1 MQTIMG
7 TKARIL
13 VVEDIAITAMDIK
26 RRLQTL
32 GYQVV
37 GIAASGEDAIAKA
50 QRERPDLVLM
60 DIKLKGEMDGVQ
72 AAEEIRRH
80 LDIPVVYLTAYS
92 DETTLQRAKITQP
105 FGYVLKPF
113 EERELHTAVE
123 MALYRHTL
131 ERRLRESEQWLA
143 TTLRSIGDAVVA
155 TDAAGRITFM
165 NPAAEAIAGCRQQEA
180 LGKEWSQILTILD
193 EETRDPI
200 DDPVKAVLEQGKP
213 LTLSNTLLVN
223 RRDGRLLPIEDT
235 AAPIRDEN
243 GHVLGVVLVFQDVTA
258 RREAEERIKQQRTY
272 LQALIEHSPLAVVAV
287 DLEGKVTT
295 TNPAFERL
303 FQYERAEIIGKKLD
317 SLVAVQDKTAEALAL
332 TQQVMAGDRVHVVT
346 VRHRRDG
353 TPVDVEIFGVPV
365 MVHGERIGAFGI
377 YQDITERKRAQQALA
392 ESEEKYR
399 TLQAN
404 VPVGIFR
411 MASDR
416 RGTLRSVNP
425 ALARLLGCEEPDEL
439 LRASFASFAVDK
451 KGLAALRSRLAKQ
464 GRVDGVELRL
474 ARRDGSWF
482 WARVSATLVRGQM
495 GEPLYIDGMVE
506 DVSEEKRLQQE
517 REERLRR
524 ADILNRLTMQ
534 LIRTSEVG
542 RIYQEICAAA
552 REIVGSRRAAIGQF
566 AGDRRNLAMFA
577 VSAEPGDDAQA
588 WAMEVLRYD
597 REDLAPLR
605 SRKTRVVKVRST
617 CGATLVTALLG
628 PGGSVYGLL
637 VVGDPRQDV
646 GFRPEDEADLCLL
659 ADYATVAASRAMN
672 LVALRKARKE
682 LSLRAQALARSNADL
697 EQFAYVASHDLQEPL
712 RMVSSYCQLLA
723 NRYKDKLDSDALEF
737 IRFAVDG
744 AQRMQV
750 LINDLLQYSRVT
762 TRGKPFEPVDLMAV
776 LEDAKANLR
785 FAIEESG
792 AEITSDPLPTVA
804 VDRTQMTQVMQN
816 LLGNAIKFRNEKPPR
831 IHVGV
836 RRDKKWWEISVRDNG
851 IGFEQKFA
859 DRIFGVFQRLH
870 SREQYPGT
878 GIGLAVVK
886 KIVERH
892 GGQIRAESE
901 PGKGSVFTFTLPAS
915 NEREDNE

>member
-1 MQTIMG
+1 MA
-7 TKARIL
+7 TKTRIL
-13 VVEDIAITAMDIK
+13 VVEDVAITAMDIK
-26 RRLQTL
+26 RRLERL
-32 GYQVV
+32 GYEVV
-37 GIAASGEDAIAKA
+37 GLAASGEDAIAKA
-50 QRERPDLVLM
+50 ESLRPDLVLM

-72 AAEEIRRH
+72 AAATIRRQY
-80 LDIPVVYLTAYS
+80 DIPVVYLTAYS

-131 ERRLRESEQWLA
+131 ERRLRESEQWLS

-155 TDAAGRITFM
+155 TDASGCITFM
-165 NPAAEAIAGCRQQEA
+165 NPAAEALVGCAQQEA
-180 LGKEWSQILTILD
+180 LGKEWSQVLTILD
-193 EETRDPI
+193 EETRDPVA
-200 DDPVKAVLEQGKP
+200 DPVKEVLEQGKP
-213 LTLSNTLLVN
+213 LVLSHTVLVN
-223 RRDGRLLPIEDT
+223 RRDGRHIPIDDT
-235 AAPIRDEN
+235 AAPIRDEH
-243 GHVLGVVLVFQDVTA
+243 GRILGVVLVFQDVSA

-272 LQALIEHSPLAVVAV
+272 LQALIEHTPLAVVAV

-295 TNPAFERL
+295 INPAFERL
-303 FQYERAEIIGKKLD
+303 FQYERALVIGQRLD
-317 SLVAVQDKTAEALAL
+317 ALVAAQDRTAEALAL

-365 MVHGERIGAFGI
+365 MIRGERIGAFAI
-377 YQDITERKRAQQALA
+377 YQDITERKRAQRALA

-411 MASDR
+411 TAADR
-416 RGTLRSVNP
+416 RGTVRSANP
-425 ALARLLGCEEPDEL
+425 ALARLLGFESPEEML
-439 LRASFASFAVDK
+439 QASFASFAADK
-451 KGLAALRSRLAKQ
+451 KESSALRSRLLKA

-474 ARRDGSWF
+474 ARRDGSRF
-482 WARVSATLVRGQM
+482 WARISATLVRGPM

-506 DVSEEKRLQQE
+506 DVSEQKRLQEE

-524 ADILNRLTMQ
+524 ADIINRLSLQ
-534 LIRTSEVG
+534 LIRTCDVD
-542 RIYQEICAAA
+542 RIYQHICEGA
-552 REIVGSRRAAIGQF
+552 RALVGGRRAAVGQF
-566 AGDRRNLAMFA
+566 SPDRRGLTHVC
-577 VSAEPGDDAQA
+577 VSADPDDDARA
-588 WAMEVLRYD
+588 WALEVLRYD
-597 REDLAPLR
+597 REAFAPVRQGL
-605 SRKTRVVKVRST
+605 TRVVHTEVGGDRVL
-617 CGATLVTALLG
+617 ATALLG

-637 VVGDPRQDV
+637 VVDEPPDQGFFRQ
-646 GFRPEDEADLCLL
+646 EDQADLCLL
-659 ADYATVAASRAMN
+659 ADYATVALSRAMN
-672 LVALRKARKE
+672 LIALRKARKE

-723 NRYKDKLDSDALEF
+723 QRYKDKLDQDALEF

-750 LINDLLQYSRVT
+750 LINDLLQYSRVS
-762 TRGKPFEPVDLMAV
+762 TRGKPFEPVDLNVV
-776 LEDAKANLR
+776 LEDAMANLR

-792 AEITSDPLPTVA
+792 AKITNDPLPIVA
-804 VDRTQMTQVMQN
+804 VDKTQITQVLQN
-816 LLGNAIKFRNEKPPR
+816 LLSNAIKFRNQKPPQ

-836 RRDKKWWEISVRDNG
+836 RREKKWWEISVRDNG

-870 SREQYPGT
+870 TRDQYPGT

-892 GGQIRAESE
+892 GGYIRAESE
-901 PGKGSVFTFTLPAS
+901 PGKGSCFTFTLPAG
-915 NEREDNE
+915 NGREGEE

>member
-1 MQTIMG
+1 MA
-7 TKARIL
+7 TKTRIL

-26 RRLQTL
+26 RRLQGL
-32 GYQVV
+32 GYEVV
-37 GIAASGEDAIAKA
+37 GTVASGEEAIDRAE
-50 QRERPDLVLM
+50 RERPDLVLM

-72 AAEEIRRH
+72 AAEQVRRK

-92 DETTLQRAKITQP
+92 DETTLQRAKVTQP

-131 ERRLRESEQWLA
+131 ERRLRESEQWLS

-155 TDAAGRITFM
+155 TDASGRIVFM
-165 NPAAEAIAGCRQQEA
+165 NPVAEELVGCGQQEA
-180 LGKEWSQILTILD
+180 LGKEWNQILTILD
-193 EETRDPI
+193 EETRDPVG
-200 DDPVKAVLEQGKP
+200 DPVAEVLREGKP
-213 LTLSNTLLVN
+213 VTLSRTLLVN
-223 RRDGRLLPIEDT
+223 RRDGRQIPIDDT
-235 AAPIRDEN
+235 AAPIRDE
-243 GHVLGVVLVFQDVTA
+243 GGRVLGVVLVFQDVTA
-258 RREAEERIKQQRTY
+258 RREAEERIRQQRTY

-287 DLEGKVTT
+287 DLEGRVTT

-303 FQYERAEIIGKKLD
+303 FQYQRDEVLGQPLD
-317 SLVAVQDKTAEALAL
+317 SLVAAQDRSSEALAL
-332 TQQVMAGDRVHVVT
+332 TQRVMAGDRVHVVT

-365 MVHGERIGAFGI
+365 MIRGERIGAFGI

-411 MASDR
+411 SAASKDA
-416 RGTLRSVNP
+416 TLRSVNP
-425 ALARLLGCEEPDEL
+425 ALVRLLGCDEPEEL
-439 LRASFASFAVDK
+439 LGTGLFARATDK
-451 KGLAALRSRLAKQ
+451 KEGMALWRRLRKEA
-464 GRVDGVELRL
+464 RVEGQELRL
-474 ARRDGSWF
+474 GRKDGTWF
-482 WARVSATLVRGQM
+482 WAKVSATLIRDQF
-495 GEPLYIDGMVE
+495 GEPVWIDGMVE
-506 DVSEEKRLQQE
+506 DVSEQKRRQQE

-524 ADILNRLTMQ
+524 ADVLNRMTLQ
-534 LIRTSEVG
+534 LIRTSEVAS
-542 RIYQEICAAA
+542 IYQQICTTA
-552 REIVGSRRAAIGQF
+552 RELVGAGRAAIGQF
-566 AGDRRNLAMFA
+566 TSDRKGLAQLF
-577 VSAEPGDDAQA
+577 VSAEHGEDVQE
-588 WAMEVLRYD
+588 WARAALCYDQDIYAPIRQGASRALRFSD
-597 REDLAPLR
+597 GTDQLLA
-605 SRKTRVVKVRST
+605 
-617 CGATLVTALLG
+617 TALLG

-637 VVGDPRQDV
+637 VVAEPHRSAA
-646 GFRPEDEADLCLL
+646 FTPEDESDLCLL
-659 ADYATVAASRAMN
+659 ADYATVAVSRAMN
-672 LVALRKARKE
+672 LVALRRARKE

-723 NRYKDKLDSDALEF
+723 QRYKDKLDSEAMEF
-737 IRFAVDG
+737 IQFAVDG
-744 AQRMQV
+744 ARRMQV
-750 LINDLLQYSRVT
+750 LINDLLQYSRVS
-762 TRGKPFEPVDLMAV
+762 TRGKPFEPVNLTAV

-792 AEITSDPLPTVA
+792 AVITNDPLPTVA

-836 RRDKKWWEISVRDNG
+836 TRDKKWWEISVRDNG

-870 SREQYPGT
+870 TREQYPGT

-892 GGQIRAESE
+892 GGRIRAESE
-901 PGKGSVFTFTLPAS
+901 PGKGSCFTFTLPACDG
-915 NEREDNE
+915 REEEA